1 MLTPIPATWTRHSTP
16 RHCQPSTDD
25 LHHDDR
31 VLELVRIVR
40 RARPNVLLIGGDADL
55 AVVWQSL
62 RPWLRA
68 PIARWAPQTPTPVAP
83 FGTVIVTDV
92 ARLTVDE
99 QARVGA
105 MRLVAPN
112 VHIVSMT
119 DRPLYPLV
127 TRGAFREDLYYQL
140 NVLTLDL
147 GAADGR
153 TARVE
158 PETR

>member
-1 MLTPIPATWTRHSTP
+1 MLTPTRATSTRHSTP
-16 RHCQPSTDD
+16 RHSRPRTDN
-25 LHHDDR
+25 LHHDDG

-55 AVVWQSL
+55 DVVWQSL

-68 PIARWAPQTPTPVAP
+68 PVAHWVPQTPIPVAP
-83 FGTVIVTDV
+83 FGTLIVNGV
-92 ARLTVDE
+92 ARLSVDE

-105 MRLVAPN
+105 MRMVAPD

-127 TRGAFREDLYYQL
+127 TSGAFREDLYYHL

-147 GAADGR
+147 GASDGR
-153 TARVE
+153 TPGVE
-158 PETR
+158 LGTR